1 MPPLQ
6 IKTITLGAFRDVLS
20 RYPAMVPEKLRDLD
34 AQRYDIIRKAVAA
47 QDESEK
53 HLTKEQIVTLVEWK
67 LKHGTFRPA
76 LLGLVQ
82 SNTAEAVEKTTKR
95 AYAALWKNKS
105 SHPDAIPAL
114 KILVGLKGV
123 GPATASLLLSV
134 LRPAE
139 IPFFSDEL
147 FRWSVWDD
155 ETGSGKDGKG
165 WQRKIKYNVKEY
177 EMMLDRVHE
186 LRKRLRRGFGQRD
199 PLARAIDVERVAWV
213 LGKEGLDVSVQEDE
227 TEEHEGNDA
236 DVQADTKAEEG
247 EKEKDEAQQEEIPPV
262 TKEGSGDEA
271 TIAKPVAKKGTKRK
285 ASEAKPPVEG
295 TRKSTRTKK

>member
-1 MPPLQ
+1 MPPLH
-6 IKTITLGAFRDVLS
+6 IKTMTLGAFKDVLS

-34 AQRYDIIRKAVAA
+34 AQRYDIIRKAIAA
-47 QDESEK
+47 QEESEK
-53 HLTKEQIVTLVEWK
+53 HLTKDQVVKLVEWK
-67 LKHGTFRPA
+67 LYVVPFEPIS
-76 LLGLVQ
+76 L
-82 SNTAEAVEKTTKR
+82 EKTTKK
-95 AYAALWKNKS
+95 AYAALWNSKS
-105 SHPDAIPAL
+105 SQPDAIPAL

-177 EMMLDRVHE
+177 EMMLDRVHK
-186 LRKRLRRGFGQRD
+186 LRQRLRRGFGQRD
-199 PLARAIDVERVAWV
+199 TLAMAIDVERVAWV
-213 LGKEGLDVSVQEDE
+213 LGKEGVDVGVQRDE
-227 TEEHEGNDA
+227 TGDHEGEDA
-236 DVQADTKAEEG
+236 DVQADKKT
-247 EKEKDEAQQEEIPPV
+247 EKEEEAKQEEIPPV
-262 TKEGSGDEA
+262 TEESSGDEA
-271 TIAKPVAKKGTKRK
+271 TIKSPVAKKGTKRK
-285 ASEAKPPVEG
+285 ASEAKPPAEG